1 MPEIG
6 IRNIPA
12 HRFSLDPD
20 GPCPPESGHGLARF
34 HSENGSGI
42 TIARSSNPE
51 RSVSHT
57 INRMMITNGAQSAFT
72 NGHEIKPIPSGQS
85 SPSPYGKDHDHPRAV
100 TAFTGTDQVRSED
113 RSGLTRH
120 RIPASPRGY
129 RDTVSNCDHQP
140 MQRTYREP
148 QDRARPAG
156 SGQTVSIWQRSRP
169 PESGH
174 SLNRIRSVLK
184 ADRVRFGRQFLQPR
198 GADGPSCRNAATG
211 THNAYTNARVIKP
224 VPSARAGSDRY
235 QE

>member
-1 MPEIG
+1 MVT
-6 IRNIPA
+6 R
-12 HRFSLDPD
+12 
-20 GPCPPESGHGLARF
+20 
-34 HSENGSGI
+34 
-42 TIARSSNPE
+42 
-51 RSVSHT
+51 
-57 INRMMITNGAQSAFT
+57 
-72 NGHEIKPIPSGQS
+72 S
-85 SPSPYGKDHDHPRAV
+85 SPSHRASPV
-100 TAFTGTDQVRSED
+100 LLHMAKITTTRERSRPLPDQVRSED

-156 SGQTVSIWQRSRP
+156 SGQTVSVWQRSRP

-174 SLNRIRSVLK
+174 GLYRIRSVLK
-184 ADRVRFGRQFLQPR
+184 ADRVRFDRLFLQPR

-224 VPSARAGSDRY
+224 VPSARAGSDRHHMA
-235 QE
+235 